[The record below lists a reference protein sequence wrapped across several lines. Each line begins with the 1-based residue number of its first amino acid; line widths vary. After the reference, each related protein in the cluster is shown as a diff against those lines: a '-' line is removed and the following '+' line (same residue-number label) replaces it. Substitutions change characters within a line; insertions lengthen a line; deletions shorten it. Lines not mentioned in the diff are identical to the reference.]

1 MAARRRPRIDLWL
14 GIVLGLVLGVAIV
27 AVFVFVFSEETIDEA
42 PLERNQPPAGQP
54 ADR

>member
-1 MAARRRPRIDLWL
+1 MAARRSRRIDLWL

-27 AVFVFVFSEETIDEA
+27 AVFVFVFSEETVDA
-42 PLERNQPPAGQP
+42 PRLEQNQTPAERP